1 MFENLNYSYYPPSR
15 LTIGCEPLGGTDWGK
30 YDISEVRKTIS
41 MAIDYGITSFD
52 TADVYGLGKSEEE
65 LSKALGEDR
74 HKAFIISK
82 FGVRWEEDMH
92 SKRSKTFK
100 DSSPKYI
107 RTALENSLRRLRVE
121 TIPLYMVHWPDKK
134 LSNNIVMDCLDSL
147 KVSGKILNYG
157 ISNFDRN
164 SIKSI
169 AENWELSSIQDSFN
183 LIDYE
188 KNLSIFRNA
197 RSLKLSTFSYGTLA
211 QGLLSNKFSQYPLFP
226 SNDRR
231 SRLTNFRKDNWD
243 ENKKK
248 ITKLNLV
255 AQKYDKPCSSIA
267 IRWALDSGYIDSAI
281 VGVKN
286 IGQLKENIC
295 SLDWNLTK
303 EDISLLSGDN
313 LN

>member
-30 YDISEVRKTIS
+30 YDITEVRKTIAR
-41 MAIDYGITSFD
+41 AIDYGITSFD
-52 TADVYGLGKSEEE
+52 TADVYGLGQSEEE

-82 FGVRWEEDMH
+82 FGVRWEKDDK
-92 SKRSKTFK
+92 SQRSKTFK

-134 LSNNIVMDCLDSL
+134 LSNNTVMECLESL
-147 KVSGKILNYG
+147 KISGKILNYG
-157 ISNFDRN
+157 ISNFDLDDV
-164 SIKSI
+164 KSI
-169 AENWELSSIQDSFN
+169 AENWKLSSIQDSFN
-183 LIDYE
+183 LLDFE
-188 KNLSIFRNA
+188 KNLSIFKNA
-197 RSLKLSTFSYGTLA
+197 KSLKLSTFSYGTLA
-211 QGLLSNKFSQYPLFP
+211 QGLLSNKFTKYPLFS

-231 SRLTNFRKDNWD
+231 SRLKNFREENWD

-255 AQKYDKPCSSIA
+255 AQKYNKKCSSVA

-286 IGQLKENIC
+286 IEQLKENIC
-295 SLDWNLTK
+295 CLDWNLSK
-303 EDISLLSGDN
+303 EDISLLSGGN
-313 LN
+313 FI